1 MEPLDQLPLARK
13 TGDERLQMHGQPVS
27 ASVLTFWQWAA
38 SDLISNAMRGRF
50 AEYLVALA
58 LGVADGVRVEWDAY
72 DLQTVSGVKVEVKSA
87 AYLQRWYQR
96 RPSVITFDILPTLGW
111 TAATNTYSPERKRQ
125 ADVYVFAL
133 LAHRDKATLD
143 PLNLDQWEFYVLP
156 TAVLDTQLPTQ
167 KTISLG
173 MVRRLSAQQVQF
185 GTLRS
190 VCEGYT
196 RTTHL

>member
-13 TGDERLQMHGQPVS
+13 TGDERLQVHGQPVS
-27 ASVLTFWQWAA
+27 ARVLTFWQWAA
-38 SDLISNAMRGRF
+38 SDLMSNAMRGRF

-87 AYLQRWYQR
+87 AYLQRWHQR
-96 RPSVITFDILPTLGW
+96 RPSVITFDIHPTLGW
-111 TAATNTYSPERKRQ
+111 TAATNTYRPERKRQ

-143 PLNLDQWEFYVLP
+143 PLNLDQWELYVLP
-156 TAVLDTQLPTQ
+156 TTVLDTQLPTQ

-173 MVRRLSAQQVQF
+173 MVRRLGAQQVQF

>member
-13 TGDERLQMHGQPVS
+13 TGDERLQVHGQPVS

-38 SDLISNAMRGRF
+38 SDLMSNAMRGRF

-87 AYLQRWYQR
+87 AYLQRWHQR
-96 RPSVITFDILPTLGW
+96 RPSVITFDIHPTLGW
-111 TAATNTYSPERKRQ
+111 TAATNTYSPARKRQ

-143 PLNLDQWEFYVLP
+143 PLNLDQWELYVLP
-156 TAVLDTQLPTQ
+156 TTVVTNGASSIRVTIAVFVFQPL
-167 KTISLG
+167 
-173 MVRRLSAQQVQF
+173 V
-185 GTLRS
+185 
-190 VCEGYT
+190 
-196 RTTHL
+196 